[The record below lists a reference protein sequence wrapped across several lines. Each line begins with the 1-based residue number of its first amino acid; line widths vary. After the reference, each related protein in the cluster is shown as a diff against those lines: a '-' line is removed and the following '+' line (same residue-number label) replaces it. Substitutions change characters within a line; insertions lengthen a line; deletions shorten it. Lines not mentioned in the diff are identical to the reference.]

1 MEEAT
6 PIYKEIA
13 PRLRGLRDA
22 MELSTEA
29 MAGDLGVGVDEVETY
44 ESGEVEIPVSYLFR
58 VAQAYHVDLTVLIS
72 GNEAHLHNYSMVK
85 AGNGLSVER
94 RKDYDYKSLAYR
106 FVGRKMEPFYIK
118 VPPKDVNSLNY
129 SHHEGQEFI
138 YMLKGKLEIHL
149 GDKVFVMEP
158 GDSFYF
164 DSTTPHALRALGE
177 ANAEFLDVII

>member
-1 MEEAT
+1 MQEAT

-22 MELSTEA
+22 MDMSVET
-29 MAGDLGVGVDEVETY
+29 MAGDLGVSVDDVERY

-58 VAQAYHVDLTVLIS
+58 VAQTFHVDLTVLIS
-72 GNEAHLHNYSMVK
+72 GDEAHLHNYSMVK
-85 AGNGLSVER
+85 SGKGLSVER

-106 FVGRKMEPFYIK
+106 FLDRKMEPFYIK
-118 VPPKDVNSLNY
+118 VPPKDVASLNY

-164 DSTTPHALRALGE
+164 DSTTPHALRGLGE
-177 ANAEFLDVII
+177 SDAEFLDVII